1 MPNKEAP
8 QIEEDKAPVA
18 VPEKHSSEKHVP
30 QVVLPAVFGVAV
42 FVGLVYFLVLAP
54 RMKTVQLGKLY
65 SANISP
71 VRANV
76 GKVGQALSNMY
87 RILSGNSNNSSEG
100 EMLLRL
106 DTRQFT
112 AQLNELNLNLNAG
125 KRGEVAGVS
134 TVVRTLNGK
143 AVSEQID
150 QAAAL
155 LKKMS
160 PLGNFGELQE
170 KVLGQTTVESPIINQ
185 MRLLKNEAMSGTAEV
200 EKSRGLLTKL
210 TGVVLTAE
218 KAPKTLAQV
227 SSDLGANNKE
237 ANVYLDESSKTTSY
251 YQKLTDINIRLV
263 PMLSSYLLFFQQ
275 VASTRNP
282 TPYLPQL
289 DEIESTFK
297 DLNKEILAIN
307 TNTLP
312 EGINDLHKDNLKVME
327 IIGVSITQ
335 SRSAIKALSLVQFI
349 GALSDFEQ
357 KLSPLTMRATTLELN
372 FWQNNKA
379 LASYKELVGYYD
391 ATIKKAGE
399 VKENNNY
406 FLLPLLG
413 VK

>member
-1 MPNKEAP
+1 
-8 QIEEDKAPVA
+8 
-18 VPEKHSSEKHVP
+18 
-30 QVVLPAVFGVAV
+30 
-42 FVGLVYFLVLAP
+42 
-54 RMKTVQLGKLY
+54 
-65 SANISP
+65 
-71 VRANV
+71 
-76 GKVGQALSNMY
+76 MY
-87 RILSGNSNNSSEG
+87 RILSGNSGNSSEG

-143 AVSEQID
+143 AVGEQAD
-150 QAAAL
+150 QAEAL

-185 MRLLKNEAMSGTAEV
+185 MRLLKNEAMSGSAEV
-200 EKSRGLLTKL
+200 EKSRSLLSKL

-218 KAPKTLAQV
+218 SAPKTLAQV
-227 SSDLGANNKE
+227 SADLGVNNKE
-237 ANVYLDESSKTTSY
+237 ANAYLDESSKTTSY

-282 TPYLPQL
+282 MPYLPQL

-327 IIGVSITQ
+327 IIGVSITEA
-335 SRSAIKALSLVQFI
+335 RSAIKALSLGGFRD
-349 GALSDFEQ
+349 ALSNFEQ
-357 KLSPLTMRATTLELN
+357 KLTPITMRATTLELN
-372 FWQNNKA
+372 FWQNNTTLKKGNA
-379 LASYKELVGYYD
+379 IMEAYQKSEKELQLILQKNKIPYL
-391 ATIKKAGE
+391 AT
-399 VKENNNY
+399 
-406 FLLPLLG
+406 
-413 VK
+413 